1 MHKIYGLARL
11 TRDPEMRYTSN
22 GIQVTTLNLAIDD
35 GYFDRSNEEWVERTI
50 WVRASLWREA
60 AERANERLHKGDM
73 IFFEGTLAHTNGNP
87 RVWETSEGESRASFE
102 INLNTWRKVSAS
114 KNGQP
119 TEEFADEELVE
130 EEVDF

>member
-11 TRDPEMRYTSN
+11 TRDPEMRYTAN

-35 GYFDRSNEEWVERTI
+35 GYYDRTSEEWVERTI

-73 IFFEGTLAHTNGNP
+73 IFFEGTLAHENGNP
-87 RVWETSEGESRASFE
+87 RVWEGGDGEARANFE
-102 INLNTWRKVSAS
+102 INLNTWRKCAPG
-114 KNGQP
+114 KNSQSTGLS
-119 TEEFADEELVE
+119 DEELVE